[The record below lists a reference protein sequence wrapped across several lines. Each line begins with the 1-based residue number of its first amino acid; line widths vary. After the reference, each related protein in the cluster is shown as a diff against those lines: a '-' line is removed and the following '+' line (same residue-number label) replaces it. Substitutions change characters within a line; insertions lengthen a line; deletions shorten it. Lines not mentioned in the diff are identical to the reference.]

1 MLPRKHLGCS
11 GPSSCLFRG
20 LKVKRLSGL
29 RRGGGDTGA
38 KAVSRPCHLRFDS
51 WAKYVQISKVLTLCP
66 LSPIS
71 FPRDQRGSPIADYL
85 GGILWPIWHPHLL
98 SCSQIHRAT
107 LRVGAEKCQNEASE
121 TYWPP
126 SFCYWTHCADVGA
139 KVIKRATN
147 KASRLKRRGN
157 SGQYSLHRHDW
168 VCRTMF

>member
-1 MLPRKHLGCS
+1 M
-11 GPSSCLFRG
+11 
-20 LKVKRLSGL
+20 
-29 RRGGGDTGA
+29 
-38 KAVSRPCHLRFDS
+38 SRPCHLRFDS

-121 TYWPP
+121 MYWPP
-126 SFCYWTHCADVGA
+126 SFCYWTYCAHVGA

-157 SGQYSLHRHDW
+157 SGQYSFDRHDW